1 MSPDR
6 PPCAPKRRRIGIT
19 FASKAVICKRKKD
32 NPHLKLPDIQ
42 QWAKSQLGLDIPKST
57 MADILSRSDKWLSAD
72 KENVNAVQ
80 ERPGREG
87 KLEEALLT
95 WFGDLRSRG
104 APVNDMMLIEKAK
117 IFGARLGAPDAFQFS
132 RGWLHRFKQRHEI
145 RQYTTHGEAASV
157 DEAVVEAGK
166 TAMRRT
172 LQNFNRD
179 DTYNMDETYL
189 FYKLGPSSTLSTQAE
204 PGTKKSKARITIAL
218 ICNASGTDKQKPIV
232 INNAARPRCFGKTF
246 DPSVYCDYYH
256 NKKAWMTTGVFQ
268 TIVNDLDRDLRRR
281 NRRGV
286 FVLDNASSHNATG
299 LDLTN
304 LELCFLP
311 KDTTSHLQ
319 QLDAGIIRSFKSA
332 YRRDLVSL
340 FIERAEEGMEM
351 TADILDAI
359 RIVPGEPFQNLPL

>member
-1 MSPDR
+1 MSNSPVPEGRTPTRGVSPDR
-6 PPCAPKRRRIGIT
+6 PPCAPERRIIGIS
-19 FASKAVICKRKKD
+19 FACKAVICKRKKD
-32 NPHLKLPDIQ
+32 YPYLKLPDIQ

-72 KENVNAVQ
+72 KENVNAVR
-80 ERPGREG
+80 ERSGREG

-95 WFGDLRSRG
+95 WFGDLRSCG

-117 IFGARLGAPDAFQFS
+117 IFGARLGVPDAFQSS
-132 RGWLHRFKQRHEI
+132 RGWLHRFKQPHVIRH
-145 RQYTTHGEAASV
+145 YTTHREAASV

-179 DTYNMDETYL
+179 DTYNMDETSL
-189 FYKLGPSSTLSTQAE
+189 FFKLGHSCTLSTQAE
-204 PGTKKSKARITIAL
+204 PATKKSKARITVAS
-218 ICNASGTDKQKPIV
+218 ICNASGTDKRKPIV
-232 INNAARPRCFGKTF
+232 INNAGRPRCFGKTF

-256 NKKAWMTTGVFQ
+256 NKEAWTTTGVLQ
-268 TIVNDLDRDLRRR
+268 TIVNDLDRDLRRS

-286 FVLDNASSHNATG
+286 LVLDNATSHNATG
-299 LDLTN
+299 LELTN

-311 KDTTSHLQ
+311 KNTTSHIQ
-319 QLDAGIIRSFKSA
+319 PLDACIIRSFKSA

-340 FIERAEEGMEM
+340 SSNVPKKER
-351 TADILDAI
+351 
-359 RIVPGEPFQNLPL
+359 R